1 MEYIKASKLIHK
13 MSGGEGWFGA
23 THNMNIYKG
32 CNQGCIYCDSRS
44 SCYQIKE
51 FDRVKVKQDAPL
63 KIESELKNKRTK
75 CVISMGGMSDPY
87 NHLEEDVGY
96 TRKALQSIL
105 KYDHGV
111 SIITKN
117 IRILRDL
124 DILKEINQN
133 NPVSIGITITTGDN
147 RLQSRIE
154 RNISSTNDRF
164 KAIAT
169 MREYGLFAGILMMPL
184 LPFIND
190 SIENITSIVEQAH
203 QANAKYIYP
212 SFGVTLRDNQRLYF
226 FEKIGPELTKKYIDT
241 FGESYVCDSP
251 NQKELKK
258 HFITL
263 CEKYGILYKMKDI
276 VEGTKNHVK
285 KQQLTFDL

>member
-1 MEYIKASKLIHK
+1 

-87 NHLEEDVGY
+87 NHLEEELLY
-96 TRKALQSIL
+96 TRSALESIL
-105 KYDHGV
+105 KYGFGV
-111 SIITKN
+111 HCITKN
-117 IRILRDL
+117 TRILRDMDL
-124 DILKEINQN
+124 FKKIGKN
-133 NPVSIGITITTGDN
+133 NIASIGITITTFDD

-154 RNISSTNDRF
+154 RNVSSTSERF
-164 KAIAT
+164 EAI
-169 MREYGLFAGILMMPL
+169 RKLSDEGIFVGIMMMPL

-190 SIENITSIVEQAH
+190 TIENVESIVRKASQVG
-203 QANAKYIYP
+203 AKYIYP
-212 SFGVTLRDNQRLYF
+212 SFGVTLRENQRQHF
-226 FEKIGPELTKKYIDT
+226 FGKIGEKLSKQYIEE
-241 FGESYVCDSP
+241 FGDSYICNSP
-251 NQKELKK
+251 KQKELKA
-258 HFITL
+258 HFKKL
-263 CEKYGILYKMKDI
+263 CDQYGILYKMSDI
-276 VEGTKNHVK
+276 INESK
-285 KQQLTFDL
+285 KHIKTEQIALKL